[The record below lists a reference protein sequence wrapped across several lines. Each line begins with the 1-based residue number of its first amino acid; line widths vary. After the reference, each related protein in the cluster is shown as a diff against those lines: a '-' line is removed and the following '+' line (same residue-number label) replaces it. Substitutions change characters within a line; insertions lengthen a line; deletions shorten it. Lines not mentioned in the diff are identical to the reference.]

1 MSGKYRNTIVRSVM
15 EVLEYYSQKCLGSIG
30 TLKSEMSRKYWNT
43 IVGSVREALEH
54 YSQKCL

>member
-1 MSGKYRNTIVRSVM
+1 M

-43 IVGSVREALEH
+43 IVGSVREVLEH